1 MNLQDYIDV
10 GVSTDLPCLQSRL
23 VDFAQRLEFGYVSV
37 ALGLER
43 PGEAPRFAVLGNAP
57 KAFQEAPR
65 KPEDLRRDPVL
76 MRMKSTSVPFLYDQN
91 LYVQAGCG
99 DLWEEQAPHGF
110 RTGISVAM
118 HLPGG
123 CHFLLGVDRDGPLP
137 QDDGDLTRLFAD
149 LHLLAVYAQDASL
162 RLLMPQAE
170 AQWAED
176 LPALTT
182 REREVMQWTAQ
193 GKSAWAVGQLLS
205 MSEHTV
211 NFHIRNVMRKLDV
224 GTKHQAV
231 LRLVEAGVLDR
242 S

>member
-10 GVSTDLPCLQSRL
+10 GVSADLPCLQGRL
-23 VDFAQRLEFGYVSV
+23 VDFAHRLEFSYVSV

-43 PGEAPRFAVLGNAP
+43 PGEPPRFALLGNAP

-65 KPEDLRRDPVL
+65 KTEDLRRDPVL
-76 MRMKSTSVPFLYDQN
+76 MRMKHSSVPFLYDQD

-118 HLPGG
+118 HMPGG
-123 CHFLLGVDRDGPLP
+123 CHFLLGVDRDTPLP
-137 QDDGDLTRLFAD
+137 REDADLSRLFAD
-149 LHLLAVYAQDASL
+149 LQLLAVYAQDASL
-162 RLLMPQAE
+162 RLLMPAAE
-170 AQWAED
+170 AQWSRPE
-176 LPALTT
+176 LPALTA

-211 NFHIRNVMRKLDV
+211 NFHLRNVMRKLDV

-231 LRLVEAGVLDR
+231 LKLMEGGAL
-242 S
+242 